1 VSLILPFDSD
11 AATAQKWKSPKF
23 ALGYRSRRARRLASL
38 GNRNLDQ
45 ETIADPEEFSSF
57 ERWRQNRLRDYLG
70 SHKSVTRDSRDE
82 LPILPEDTAS
92 TLAKRYGASPERLD
106 QALALHSHG
115 LHGKARRLVL
125 CGRLGHRIN
134 HQKSRGACHRKFF
147 EPYLCREKYCTF
159 CGPQQFRELF
169 VKLQNALSPIVEK
182 LLCEDARTG
191 REIVIAKLD
200 FTIRNDG
207 HMPTPEEVR
216 KFHDDMRRFWRVAE
230 REFGIKR
237 SEYGVV
243 RCDEIGGNNTNLHG
257 HCGYVGPRLPQESK
271 ELSALWSI
279 VLLPKEKSRRRRELM
294 RFARKHCL
302 GELWN
307 RLTPEEQR
315 FVSIK
320 RAKSFAGA
328 LAHALKYPA
337 KFLDKSTPQRLAAL
351 EATFHKTRRVST
363 GGVFY
368 RVKEL
373 REPGDERESDHAF
386 CPFCKFR
393 LVVVHEQWQPISAL
407 EEEGRVSLRTA
418 EREAGLHR
426 ALGSESPP

>member
-1 VSLILPFDSD
+1 MSLTLPFDRD
-11 AATAQKWKSPKF
+11 ARIAQTWKSPKF
-23 ALGYRSRRARRLASL
+23 DLGYRSGRARRFATLGKPNLAS
-38 GNRNLDQ
+38 

-57 ERWRQNRLRDYLG
+57 ERWRQNRLREYFG
-70 SHKSVTRDSRDE
+70 TQKPQPQDSRDG
-82 LPILPEDTAS
+82 LPVLPEDTAS
-92 TLAKRYGASPERLD
+92 TLAKRYGASPERLA
-106 QALALHSHG
+106 QALALESYG
-115 LHGKARRLVL
+115 LRGKGRRLVL

-134 HQKSRGACHRKFF
+134 HQTNQGACHRKFF
-147 EPYLCREKYCTF
+147 EPYFCREKYCTF

-182 LLCEDARTG
+182 LLCEGARSD

-207 HMPTPEEVR
+207 HMPTPEDVR

-257 HCGYVGPRLPQESK
+257 HCGYVGPKLPQESK

-279 VLLPKEKSRRRRELM
+279 VLLPKVKSRRRRELM
-294 RFARKHCL
+294 RFARKRGL

-307 RLTPEEQR
+307 QLAPEEQR

-351 EATFHKTRRVST
+351 ERAFHKTRRVST
-363 GGVFY
+363 GGAFY

-373 REPGDERESDHAF
+373 REPGGDQELEHAF
-386 CPFCKFR
+386 CPFCKVR
-393 LVVVHEQWQPISAL
+393 LVVVREQWQPLSIL
-407 EEEGRVSLRTA
+407 EEEGRINLRAA
-418 EREAGLHR
+418 EREASLLG
-426 ALGSESPP
+426 ALGGESPP